1 MPHIVRKTAPVGKYD
16 WLNRSIFVCSG
27 ARYAAALADGPSSHA
42 LRNHLHHLQREPRG
56 QLRYKRSVDTS
67 LDME

>member
-27 ARYAAALADGPSSHA
+27 ARYAAAVRLWVWRV
-42 LRNHLHHLQREPRG
+42 L
-56 QLRYKRSVDTS
+56 
-67 LDME
+67 